1 MPLASESF
9 MAFSPGSF
17 SSFTFAA
24 GSRKS
29 MAMSPPHSIH
39 LKRYQPNQALRIEL
53 VIPSVRGG
61 WLGRGCP
68 VTRRP
73 YVNFIRLTYLPLNSL
88 DHVFPP
94 ARTAVGGGTSGAI
107 PESEHP
113 QNGKGSGV

>member
-1 MPLASESF
+1 MELSAPSFALHVHYQTRSTRHES
-9 MAFSPGSF
+9 
-17 SSFTFAA
+17 
-24 GSRKS
+24 
-29 MAMSPPHSIH
+29 HSIH

-53 VIPSVRGG
+53 VLPSVRGG

-73 YVNFIRLTYLPLNSL
+73 YVNFIRPTYLPLNSL

-107 PESEHP
+107 PESERP
-113 QNGKGSGV
+113 QNGKGSGVLGP